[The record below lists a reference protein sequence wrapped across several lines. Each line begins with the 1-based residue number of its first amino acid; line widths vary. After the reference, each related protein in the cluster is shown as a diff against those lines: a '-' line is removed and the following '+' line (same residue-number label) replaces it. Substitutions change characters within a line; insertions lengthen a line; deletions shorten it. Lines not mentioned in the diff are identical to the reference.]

1 MAVALGDT
9 IHVRIEPCKLGAVM
23 ADTQPRYRAF
33 LLRLWQ
39 ERSGGKWV
47 WRASLE
53 DGHSHVRKG
62 FADLE
67 RLYTYL
73 SEQTEDDAN
82 QER

>member
-1 MAVALGDT
+1 MKIASGIEICELG
-9 IHVRIEPCKLGAVM
+9 VMM

-39 ERSGGKWV
+39 ERSGGQWI

-53 DGHSHVRKG
+53 DPHSNVRKG

-73 SEQTEDDAN
+73 REQTEEGAN
-82 QER
+82 EES